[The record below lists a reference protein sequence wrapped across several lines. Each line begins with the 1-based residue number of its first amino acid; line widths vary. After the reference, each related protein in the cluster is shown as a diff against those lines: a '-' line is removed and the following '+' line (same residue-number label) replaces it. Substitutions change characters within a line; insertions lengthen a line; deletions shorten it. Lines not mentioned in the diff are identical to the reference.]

1 MERPAPGPVAA
12 TRGAPAPRAARL
24 VARPARPA
32 GGGAGGGLAERRRR
46 ATASAHRG
54 LRVPHSEPGV
64 SGARVRQQDAQPRPS
79 AVAPR
84 QRDAAARGAVLV
96 LALGRPARRR
106 ARIQGRLQL
115 YRRPHRARRGRR
127 HLPAYERALQCG
139 AARRFGDPRA
149 PCAQHRRV
157 RREPVCAAGSRR
169 DCRPWLQGPAI
180 PQRDRCANDAADRH
194 SAGRG
199 RGSVLCAG
207 RPVGGCADRSRR
219 SVARW
224 PAHAHAPPPQRTLG
238 GRVSGSLRAAG
249 PSPSRAR
256 KGIRMNA
263 HGGRIRS
270 LLIVVIAGSVGGAA
284 CGREKPSPTA
294 GRQLRFEAAAAV
306 PREFLELAA
315 DRTRLWLTTYSGVIA
330 VDPVAE
336 RWTAVY
342 VDSQPV
348 GQSQLVPCDARIWL
362 VGRDTLLLAD
372 PEGQRFEMHTL
383 PADESTAPR
392 ARHPPIMARCAANGL
407 WAYDGARL
415 FHVPVAGAGTAPY
428 QVPALGDRATVRD
441 FVDGGA
447 GGVYFLAYVPG
458 PSGPFALARFDTA
471 TKTIM
476 RIDVPTGPE
485 VYGFSALDR
494 ADDRVLLRTYDRR
507 VFASQG
513 SGPQWTEL
521 PPPGGVEREGRGGP
535 TVLAQDKGVVWV
547 GASYDVSPASYFVLR
562 YIRDAAEPQDLVVLR
577 DYYTRIRSGARTAVQ
592 HLGMLWIASDSTL
605 LRIDPASGELVR
617 YRPRPGGAID
627 KQAFH
632 LTQDKG
638 VLKYF
643 DGDSLRTLTENGIPS
658 EPAASDTTE
667 QPSGPDSL
675 PAKLGKKRER

>member
-1 MERPAPGPVAA
+1 
-12 TRGAPAPRAARL
+12 
-24 VARPARPA
+24 
-32 GGGAGGGLAERRRR
+32 
-46 ATASAHRG
+46 
-54 LRVPHSEPGV
+54 
-64 SGARVRQQDAQPRPS
+64 
-79 AVAPR
+79 
-84 QRDAAARGAVLV
+84 
-96 LALGRPARRR
+96 
-106 ARIQGRLQL
+106 
-115 YRRPHRARRGRR
+115 
-127 HLPAYERALQCG
+127 
-139 AARRFGDPRA
+139 
-149 PCAQHRRV
+149 
-157 RREPVCAAGSRR
+157 
-169 DCRPWLQGPAI
+169 
-180 PQRDRCANDAADRH
+180 
-194 SAGRG
+194 
-199 RGSVLCAG
+199 
-207 RPVGGCADRSRR
+207 
-219 SVARW
+219 
-224 PAHAHAPPPQRTLG
+224 
-238 GRVSGSLRAAG
+238 
-249 PSPSRAR
+249 
-256 KGIRMNA
+256 MNA

-270 LLIVVIAGSVGGAA
+270 LLIVVIAGSVGGGA

-617 YRPRPGGAID
+617 YRPRPGGALD

-632 LTQDKG
+632 LTQEKG

-643 DGDSLRTLTENGIPS
+643 DGDSLRTLTENGIPP
-658 EPAASDTTE
+658 EPAASDTTVSDTTD
-667 QPSGPDSL
+667 QAGPDSL
-675 PAKLGKKRER
+675 PAAKLGKKAKS